1 MQQLKSSESTPLG
14 IGVFVVSRD
23 AGVARGPTRVP
34 PAGPACYR
42 PFVMTPPVVVWV
54 LARPGDPGLHLLER
68 PPEAVRF
75 VVGWEPEELDGAPAP
90 DALLDCWAGPTRI
103 AAALRRAPG
112 LRWIHARSAGL
123 DRVLV
128 PEVVAHPA
136 VVTNGRGAFS
146 PALAEFVL
154 AALLFFAKDLRRL
167 VAQQAAAAW
176 SPFDME
182 RLEGRTVGIVGYGDI
197 GRAVAA
203 RLRPL
208 GAHVLALRRRP
219 ERSSEDPLVRET
231 VPPERLRDLLA
242 RSDDVVVTLPLTPST
257 RGLVSRDAVA
267 AMKRTAV
274 LVNVGRGPVVD
285 EPALVEALEEGRIRG
300 AALDVFETEPLPA
313 GHAFWRLP
321 NVLLSPH
328 CADHAPGWVDE
339 SMRVFLRQL
348 LRFRNGEPLLDVV
361 DKAAGY

>member
-1 MQQLKSSESTPLG
+1 MSAPL
-14 IGVFVVSRD
+14 
-23 AGVARGPTRVP
+23 
-34 PAGPACYR
+34 
-42 PFVMTPPVVVWV
+42 VVWV
-54 LARPGDPGLHLLER
+54 LARPGDPGLHLLEP
-68 PPEAVRF
+68 PPEGVRF
-75 VVGWEPEELDGAPAP
+75 VVGWEPESFDGAPPP
-90 DALLDCWAGPTRI
+90 DTLLDCWAGPTRI
-103 AAALRRAPG
+103 VSALQRAPG
-112 LRWIHARSAGL
+112 LRWIHARSAGI

-167 VAQQAAAAW
+167 VAQQAAGAW
-176 SPFDME
+176 EAFDTE

-197 GRAVAA
+197 GRAVAS

-208 GAHVLALRRRP
+208 GVKVLALRRRP
-219 ERSSEDPLVRET
+219 GLSREDALASETL
-231 VPPERLRDLLA
+231 PPERLLELVG
-242 RSDDVVVTLPLTPST
+242 RSDDVVVALPLTPET
-257 RGLVSRDAVA
+257 AGYVGRDAIA

-285 EPALVEALEEGRIRG
+285 EGALVEALERRHIRG

-313 GHAFWRLP
+313 ESPLWRLP

-328 CADHAPGWVDE
+328 CADNVPGWVDE
-339 SMRVFLRQL
+339 AMRVFLRQL
-348 LRFRNGEPLLDVV
+348 ARFRRGETLQDIV
-361 DKAAGY
+361 DKARGY

>member
-1 MQQLKSSESTPLG
+1 MSAPL
-14 IGVFVVSRD
+14 
-23 AGVARGPTRVP
+23 
-34 PAGPACYR
+34 
-42 PFVMTPPVVVWV
+42 VVWV
-54 LARPGDPGLHLLER
+54 LARSDDGGLRLLEP
-68 PPEAVRF
+68 PPEGVRF
-75 VVGWEPEELDGAPAP
+75 VVGWEKEAFAKAPPP

-103 AAALRRAPG
+103 VAALQQAPR

-136 VVTNGRGAFS
+136 VLTNGRGAFS

-154 AALLFFAKDLRRL
+154 ASLLFFAKDLRRL
-167 VAQQAAAAW
+167 VAQQSAGAW
-176 SPFDME
+176 KAFDME

-208 GAHVLALRRRP
+208 GVEVLALRQRP
-219 ERSSEDPLVRET
+219 ELSRKDSLVTETLPSS
-231 VPPERLRDLLA
+231 RLLDLMA
-242 RSDDVVVTLPLTPST
+242 RADDVVVSAPLTAAT
-257 RGLVSRDAVA
+257 RGFVGRDAIA
-267 AMKRTAV
+267 AMKTTAV

-285 EPALVEALEEGRIRG
+285 EPALVEALEQGRIRG

-313 GHAFWRLP
+313 ESPLWRLP

-328 CADHAPGWVDE
+328 CADHVPGWIDE
-339 SMRVFLRQL
+339 AMRVFLRNL
-348 LRFRNGEPLLDVV
+348 ELFRQGEALPGVV
-361 DKAAGY
+361 DKTAGY

>member
-1 MQQLKSSESTPLG
+1 MSDPL
-14 IGVFVVSRD
+14 
-23 AGVARGPTRVP
+23 
-34 PAGPACYR
+34 
-42 PFVMTPPVVVWV
+42 VVWV
-54 LARPGDPGLHLLER
+54 IARPEDPGLNLLEP
-68 PPEAVRF
+68 PPEGVRF
-75 VVGWEPEELDGAPAP
+75 VLGWEPDAFDGAPAP

-103 AAALRRAPG
+103 GSALRNAPG

-146 PALAEFVL
+146 PALAEFVV

-167 VAQQAAAAW
+167 VAQQAAGAW
-176 SPFDME
+176 EPFDTE

-197 GRAVAA
+197 GRAVAS
-203 RLRPL
+203 RLKPL
-208 GAHVLALRRRP
+208 GTRTLALRRRP
-219 ERSSEDPLVRET
+219 QLSGRDPLVEET
-231 VPPERLRDLLA
+231 LPHERLLELMA
-242 RSDDVVVTLPLTPST
+242 RADDVVVAMPLTSET
-257 RGLVSRDAVA
+257 RGYVGREAIA

-285 EPALVEALEEGRIRG
+285 ECALVDALQGGRIRG

-313 GHAFWRLP
+313 ESPLWRLP

-328 CADHAPGWVDE
+328 CADHVPGWVDE
-339 SMRVFLRQL
+339 AMRVFLRQL
-348 LRFRNGEPLLDVV
+348 DRFRRGEPLQDVV
-361 DKAAGY
+361 DKARGY

>member
-1 MQQLKSSESTPLG
+1 MGGL
-14 IGVFVVSRD
+14 
-23 AGVARGPTRVP
+23 
-34 PAGPACYR
+34 
-42 PFVMTPPVVVWV
+42 VVWV
-54 LARPGDPGLHLLER
+54 LARPGDPGLLALE
-68 PPEAVRF
+68 PPIEGVRF
-75 VVGWEPEELDGAPAP
+75 VVGWESEAFDGAPDP
-90 DALLDCWAGPTRI
+90 DVLLDCWAGPTRVV
-103 AAALRRAPG
+103 AVLSRAPG

-136 VVTNGRGAFS
+136 VLTNGRGAFS
-146 PALAEFVL
+146 AALAEFAL

-167 VAQQAAAAW
+167 VAQQAAGAW
-176 SPFDME
+176 EPFDME

-197 GRAVAA
+197 GRAVAS

-208 GAHVLALRRRP
+208 GVEILALRRRP
-219 ERSSEDPLVRET
+219 GLSAEDLLAKET
-231 VPPERLRDLLA
+231 LPPERIVELMA
-242 RSDDVVVTLPLTPST
+242 RADDVVVAAPLTPET
-257 RGLVSRDAVA
+257 RGLVGREAIA

-285 EPALVEALEEGRIRG
+285 ETALVEALEQGLIRG

-313 GHAFWRLP
+313 GHPLWRLP

-328 CADHAPGWVDE
+328 CADHVPGWVDE
-339 SMRVFLRQL
+339 AMQVFVRQL
-348 LRFRNGEPLLDVV
+348 GRFRRGEPLRDPV

>member
-1 MQQLKSSESTPLG
+1 MS
-14 IGVFVVSRD
+14 
-23 AGVARGPTRVP
+23 
-34 PAGPACYR
+34 
-42 PFVMTPPVVVWV
+42 PPVVVWV
-54 LARPGDPGLHLLER
+54 LARPDDPGLHVLEP
-68 PPEAVRF
+68 PPEGVQL
-75 VVGWEPEELDGAPAP
+75 VVGWEPEAFDGAPAP

-103 AAALRRAPG
+103 VAALRKAPG

-128 PEVVAHPA
+128 PEVLAHPA
-136 VVTNGRGAFS
+136 VLTNGRGAFS
-146 PALAEFVL
+146 AALAEFAL

-167 VAQQAAAAW
+167 VAQQAAGAW
-176 SPFDME
+176 EPFDME

-197 GRAVAA
+197 GRAVAS

-208 GAHVLALRRRP
+208 GVEILALRRRP
-219 ERSSEDPLVRET
+219 ALSAQDPVVKETFAPDRLV
-231 VPPERLRDLLA
+231 DLVA
-242 RSDDVVVTLPLTPST
+242 RSDDVVVAAPLTPET
-257 RGLVSRDAVA
+257 QGLVGREAIR
-267 AMKRTAV
+267 AMKRSTV

-285 EPALVEALEEGRIRG
+285 EAALAQALEEGLIRG

-328 CADHAPGWVDE
+328 CADHVPGWVDE
-339 SMRVFLRQL
+339 AMRVFLRQL
-348 LRFRNGEPLLDVV
+348 ERFRRGEPLRDVV

>member
-1 MQQLKSSESTPLG
+1 MSAPL
-14 IGVFVVSRD
+14 
-23 AGVARGPTRVP
+23 
-34 PAGPACYR
+34 
-42 PFVMTPPVVVWV
+42 VVWV
-54 LARPGDPGLHLLER
+54 LARPGDAGLHVLEP
-68 PPEAVRF
+68 PPEGVRF
-75 VVGWEPEELDGAPAP
+75 VVGWEPESFDGAPPP

-103 AAALRRAPG
+103 VAALQRAPG

-123 DRVLV
+123 DRILV

-136 VVTNGRGAFS
+136 LLTNGRGAFS

-167 VAQQAAAAW
+167 VAQQAAGAW
-176 SPFDME
+176 EPFDME

-197 GRAVAA
+197 GRAVAS

-208 GAHVLALRRRP
+208 GVEILALRRRP
-219 ERSSEDPLVRET
+219 GLLAEDPLVKET
-231 VPPERLRDLLA
+231 LPPGRVVELTA
-242 RSDDVVVTLPLTPST
+242 RADDVVVAAPLTPET
-257 RGLVSRDAVA
+257 QGLVGREAIA

-285 EPALVEALEEGRIRG
+285 ETALVEALEQGRIRG

-313 GHAFWRLP
+313 GHALWRLP

-328 CADHAPGWVDE
+328 CADHVPGWVDE
-339 SMRVFLRQL
+339 AMRVFLRQL
-348 LRFRNGEPLLDVV
+348 ERFRRGEPLRDVV